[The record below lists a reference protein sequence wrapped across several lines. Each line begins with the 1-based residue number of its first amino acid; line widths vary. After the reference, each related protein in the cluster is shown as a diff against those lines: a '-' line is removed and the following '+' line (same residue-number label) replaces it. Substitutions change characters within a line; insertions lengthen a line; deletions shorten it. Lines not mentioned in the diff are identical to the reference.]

1 MPRRSCPANRST
13 RHNELI
19 QGHDDDI
26 APHLLVDERRG
37 SSEWLAF
44 HEMRG
49 RGLGGQR
56 EGAHGVHDHV
66 HPEEGNC
73 GERKLG
79 DSRSSRDE
87 VETHRHHIHDQLE
100 LEELA
105 NGLEHVAPPQHSL
118 GHRLD
123 VIVEDDNVASLLGNF
138 GAGDAERK
146 AHVGILERGRVV
158 GAVARDGN
166 NLTERLLQVAQ
177 HELIGRG
184 GAREYPDLDRDGFFL
199 ALAHLA
205 EHRALKDEA
214 VVAVL
219 ENSSLPRDGLSGELV
234 ITGDHAH
241 DHSRLAQEPDSLRR
255 LRADR
260 VLDAGDAE
268 EREVSLRGL
277 VAQTARRRVEVD
289 VRDAERAKT
298 RGRHRG
304 DGFLRGGEILRGEV
318 PHRAVRL
325 HHLGAELHDNLR
337 RSLDV
342 KSDAAVHR
350 HGCAHALSRGRE
362 VIPLRHVVLLAPRHV
377 REVAGLGK
385 ITLPRGPQILDELK

>member
-1 MPRRSCPANRST
+1 M
-13 RHNELI
+13 
-19 QGHDDDI
+19 
-26 APHLLVDERRG
+26 
-37 SSEWLAF
+37 
-44 HEMRG
+44 
-49 RGLGGQR
+49 
-56 EGAHGVHDHV
+56 
-66 HPEEGNC
+66 
-73 GERKLG
+73 
-79 DSRSSRDE
+79 
-87 VETHRHHIHDQLE
+87 
-100 LEELA
+100 
-105 NGLEHVAPPQHSL
+105 
-118 GHRLD
+118 
-123 VIVEDDNVASLLGNF
+123 
-138 GAGDAERK
+138 
-146 AHVGILERGRVV
+146 
-158 GAVARDGN
+158 
-166 NLTERLLQVAQ
+166 
-177 HELIGRG
+177 
-184 GAREYPDLDRDGFFL
+184 
-199 ALAHLA
+199 AHLA

-214 VVAVL
+214 VVAIL
-219 ENSSLPRDGLSGELV
+219 ENSSLPRDGLGGELI

-304 DGFLRGGEILRGEV
+304 DGLLRGGEILRGEV

-385 ITLPRGPQILDELK
+385 ITLARGPQILDELK